1 MKNDKTLKQ
10 FAKKYLGD
18 ENYELALKW
27 YNYVLKTEWDYVV
40 FVVRRAYMLA
50 LIMEK
55 ITEQAMEQSSDAFF
69 VTDSAFYSRC
79 HKLAGAYIQYHRF
92 PRILL
97 CEDALLHG
105 RNINYFLEQMEEGI
119 LNILRTVYNEDFDEN
134 IVRER
139 FAQAVTIH
147 VLART
152 QGRLLLLDRYVMKLR
167 SCAVKDISVMH
178 EFSCRISTLISQSG
192 MVNAAYIFSECI
204 SQVKFDECREYGFK
218 ETIYHNIT
226 EYVHIEPVCVGNT
239 LKAVFTLRVIP
250 SPLKASE
257 YKVVPFVFM
266 PNLGAQET
274 ERLWMNL
281 RDKLHVLLPGNGFL
295 EYLDALKGLKGMRTF
310 NEWVTMILSQVLLRD
325 FNEEFDIIPK
335 RNNKKYQ
342 EQSKILAR
350 NYNVTGFKRT
360 KGYLDAVV
368 RGKYLDKAG
377 LKKLIVDS
385 LDEERKICTID
396 SDGICNAEKHMIDKL
411 EEYWYQVALQEEKKA
426 RLALR
431 KPYHEALDY
440 SRRKVYGCG
449 FTLEELFDESSEDNV
464 EWGLVYFLQ
473 MMDAGMI
480 GVSSYSA
487 KYMNVVGFS
496 QFVKAGEMSLLIYPM
511 RMMEYIPLLV
521 VIQHFCQNVSWDWQ
535 EEVKKYCRSPYSQ
548 MDIGEVEKVS
558 DFVEKLADGLQY
570 PDEWDICYDDRV
582 EYAVADATERE
593 NEIRQLG
600 KQMRLALKSK
610 KHLSNFEKY
619 VDEVIWG

>member
-1 MKNDKTLKQ
+1 MKNDKSLEQ
-10 FAKKYLGD
+10 FANKYLGA
-18 ENYELALKW
+18 ENYELSLKW
-27 YNYVLKTEWDYVV
+27 YKYVLEPEWDYVV
-40 FVVRRAYMLA
+40 FVVRRAYLLA
-50 LIMEK
+50 LLMEK
-55 ITEQAMEQSSDAFF
+55 ITGQAMEENSNAFF
-69 VTDSAFYSRC
+69 VTDSSFYSRC
-79 HKLAGAYIQYHRF
+79 HKLAWAYIQRHRF

-119 LNILRTVYNEDFDEN
+119 LNVLRTVYNEDFDEN

-152 QGRLLLLDRYVMKLR
+152 QGKLLLLDRYVMKLR

-204 SQVKFDECREYGFK
+204 SKERFETCREYGFR
-218 ETIYHNIT
+218 ETIYHNVK
-226 EYVHIEPVCVGNT
+226 EYVHIEPVCVGNM

-250 SPLKASE
+250 SSLKVTE

-266 PNLGAQET
+266 PNLGPQET
-274 ERLWMNL
+274 EKLWMNL
-281 RDKLHVLLPGNGFL
+281 RAKLQAALPENEFL

-310 NEWVTMILSQVLLRD
+310 NEWITMILSQVLLRD
-325 FNEEFDIIPK
+325 FNEKFGIMPTK
-335 RNNKKYQ
+335 SKKNQ
-342 EQSKILAR
+342 EQFKILVR
-350 NYNVTGFKRT
+350 NYNVTGFGRT
-360 KGYLDAVV
+360 KKYLDAMVK
-368 RGKYLDKAG
+368 GKYLDKAG

-385 LDEERKICTID
+385 LDENRRICTID
-396 SDGICNAEKHMIDKL
+396 DDGICNTEKHMIDKL

-449 FTLEELFDESSEDNV
+449 FTLEELFDENSEGDI
-464 EWGLVYFLQ
+464 EWGFAYFLQ

-480 GVSSYSA
+480 GISSYSA

-496 QFVKAGEMSLLIYPM
+496 QFVKAGEMSLLIYPL
-511 RMMEYIPLLV
+511 RMIEYIPLLV
-521 VIQHFCQNVSWDWQ
+521 VIQHFCQNISWDWQ

-548 MDIGEVEKVS
+548 MDIGEIEKVT

-570 PDEWDICYDDRV
+570 PEEWDICYDDRV
-582 EYAVADATERE
+582 EYVVADATERE

-600 KQMRLALKSK
+600 KQMRLALKRK
-610 KHLSNFEKY
+610 KHLSNFQKY